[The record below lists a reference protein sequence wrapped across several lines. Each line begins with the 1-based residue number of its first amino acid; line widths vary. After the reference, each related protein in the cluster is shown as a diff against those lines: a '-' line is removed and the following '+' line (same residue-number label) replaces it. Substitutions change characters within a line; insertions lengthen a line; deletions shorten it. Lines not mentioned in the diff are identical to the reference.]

1 MKKTKKKSVVRKSSN
16 ALNGRKRRKNAFY
29 LRHKLREST
38 ERNSGYKKKRI

>member
-1 MKKTKKKSVVRKSSN
+1 MKKTKKKSVVRRSNN

-38 ERNSGYKKKRI
+38 KRNLGYRNKRI